1 MDAEVKYGM
10 NWDQY
15 LVDNYAELAVAFVL
29 LEFQMYL
36 NHWDWIKMMVV
47 TSVEQAQINA
57 GVDFAVWWESL
68 EEVYPAVE

>member
-1 MDAEVKYGM
+1 MDAKVKYGL

-15 LVDNYAELAVAFVL
+15 LMDNYVELALAYGQ

-47 TSVEQAQINA
+47 AS
-57 GVDFAVWWESL
+57 F
-68 EEVYPAVE
+68 

>member
-1 MDAEVKYGM
+1 M
-10 NWDQY
+10 
-15 LVDNYAELAVAFVL
+15 DNYVELALAYVQ

-36 NHWDWIKMMVV
+36 NHWDWIKMMLV